1 MANPNFWRFYRE
13 KVCKGFEKLVSQA
26 NDGDCL
32 SFAVSVTP
40 SGGVYVHDNIW
51 YFPGLRTRP
60 RAGVHRRFL
69 RLKRDERQLR
79 KLKNTV
85 ILPLPPKRWSQLTN
99 DQLRQLIPCYTKIL
113 TGHGQPGWGKPGMQP
128 SWWPEDRYPWSTIDP
143 GYLTPPPLA
152 LAGQAGYLTP
162 PPLALAGQAGYLTPP
177 PLALAALAGQAGYL
191 TPPPLALPGQAG
203 YLTPPPLALPGQAG
217 YLSPHRE
224 VATTTERAGQSHL
237 GDAATTSVTA
247 GIAVEFI
254 VLAARLDASCR
265 LLTLSSSDFRVTPAL
280 ALSARVIRLNV
291 NRQRQ
296 VALGE
301 AVLTLQQDQL
311 HRDCLQIRPR
321 LSLLLGQDQPM
332 QQGIGLFLLIL
343 TIVRP
348 PQEVGKHVR
357 TALPR
362 VTVRHGKGKKETVYD
377 GIATRHISQ
386 SQSQRVEDVNNQAL
400 EEEDE
405 LVQNNVEPGDFVAV
419 AYNQGWFMGVVVTIS
434 ENTTKIMNNYALD
447 NFKLTRQAFLS
458 APKTLVVYIR
468 RWDNPEQ
475 RSSVTVTVERIIDL
489 QTEDGME
496 TVKLRAALL
505 HQASS
510 TKTGHYMS
518 LLFHDSGTILLYD
531 SSAKILKEKDAES
544 ILEEYSYMLLYDR
557 ADEKVQDNADE
568 KQDGMDGAPEDG
580 ARDDMD
586 GNPRSDTGDVNV
598 WEGGDVETVMLISRA
613 EADALLYYL
622 GRATQKS
629 VDWGHEVF
637 QILSIKEHN
646 GAPFDLRGSEESKRQ
661 TQFQRKAR
669 AYTCVDKLVMIQEDF
684 KQCRADLDRANKY
697 SDLMVDEN
705 EKDLQTWRETVQNI
719 HVEKGNAPDSGLP
732 VEDDTRYQTPLRNAM
747 GKRPGQP
754 SPNSVTNVVENVTPW
769 KAVIGSLVRNK
780 ICPTCNM
787 KDGDSSFSTGM
798 KEVME
803 EAGHEV
809 KAIKDI
815 VHLSKGIKRKVTT
828 GSWSKEMFPGQN
840 QDEKDREHNGAPFG
854 LRGSEESKRQT
865 QFQRKARAYTC
876 VEGQLRKK
884 DKLVMIQEDF
894 KEWIGNKNSA
904 TIKASSNNISALT
917 IKETKRKPSAL
928 TCFMRQMLTG
938 INMNWNR
945 LVHDVSLSEHLR
957 TAQTFTLT
965 EFQARRLHLPK
976 FPKNPW
982 PVTATGVPTRSQAFP
997 TSHMFSNTKR
1007 MNELITLPLASPNHQ
1022 PCGQRLIPTSESGS
1036 SVESQL
1042 TPDQRDQLAALLRK
1056 HKGAF
1061 AKDNSDFGFTE
1072 TVTHESPQGTR
1083 PPVRR
1088 DTGGFRPICTRRFGR
1103 RPKSPIPGPVLRSHG
1118 QDQSFVKSLRP
1129 SSVCHVRVQCLTL
1142 IMSPKKKR
1150 SRKCAGCGEPVALHP
1165 PGTNGRFCEGLQPSG
1180 TDLMLNTHTT

>member
-1 MANPNFWRFYRE
+1 MKY
-13 KVCKGFEKLVSQA
+13 
-26 NDGDCL
+26 
-32 SFAVSVTP
+32 
-40 SGGVYVHDNIW
+40 
-51 YFPGLRTRP
+51 
-60 RAGVHRRFL
+60 
-69 RLKRDERQLR
+69 
-79 KLKNTV
+79 
-85 ILPLPPKRWSQLTN
+85 
-99 DQLRQLIPCYTKIL
+99 
-113 TGHGQPGWGKPGMQP
+113 
-128 SWWPEDRYPWSTIDP
+128 
-143 GYLTPPPLA
+143 PPLA
-152 LAGQAGYLTP
+152 
-162 PPLALAGQAGYLTPP
+162 
-177 PLALAALAGQAGYL
+177 
-191 TPPPLALPGQAG
+191 
-203 YLTPPPLALPGQAG
+203 
-217 YLSPHRE
+217 
-224 VATTTERAGQSHL
+224 
-237 GDAATTSVTA
+237 
-247 GIAVEFI
+247 
-254 VLAARLDASCR
+254 
-265 LLTLSSSDFRVTPAL
+265 
-280 ALSARVIRLNV
+280 
-291 NRQRQ
+291 
-296 VALGE
+296 
-301 AVLTLQQDQL
+301 
-311 HRDCLQIRPR
+311 
-321 LSLLLGQDQPM
+321 
-332 QQGIGLFLLIL
+332 
-343 TIVRP
+343 
-348 PQEVGKHVR
+348 
-357 TALPR
+357 TALPLQLKL
-362 VTVRHGKGKKETVYD
+362 GGC
-377 GIATRHISQ
+377 AT
-386 SQSQRVEDVNNQAL
+386 D
-400 EEEDE
+400 D
-405 LVQNNVEPGDFVAV
+405 
-419 AYNQGWFMGVVVTIS
+419 
-434 ENTTKIMNNYALD
+434 K
-447 NFKLTRQAFLS
+447 
-458 APKTLVVYIR
+458 
-468 RWDNPEQ
+468 WDNPEQ

-798 KEVME
+798 KKVME

-894 KEWIGNKNSA
+894 KGY
-904 TIKASSNNISALT
+904 
-917 IKETKRKPSAL
+917 PSH
-928 TCFMRQMLTG
+928 MYYSP
-938 INMNWNR
+938 
-945 LVHDVSLSEHLR
+945 HDVMTIINRYQHELE
-957 TAQTFTLT
+957 
-965 EFQARRLHLPK
+965 QARARCVPH
-976 FPKNPW
+976 FRRDGCTCRNSQRTPW

-1165 PGTNGRFCEGLQPSG
+1165 PGTNGRFCEEDVIQNILSTADMEFVSREAEDVISLFNLELLP
-1180 TDLMLNTHTT
+1180 NIW